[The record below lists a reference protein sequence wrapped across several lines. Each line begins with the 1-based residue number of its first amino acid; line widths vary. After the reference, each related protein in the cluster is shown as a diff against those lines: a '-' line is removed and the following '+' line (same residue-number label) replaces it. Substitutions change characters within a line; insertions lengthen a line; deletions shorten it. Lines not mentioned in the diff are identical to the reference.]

1 MALFSAQFDT
11 SPPASH
17 WDISSL
23 LFHENLMKL
32 REFSRKIWKNLIKS
46 SIYIIF
52 GCFSV
57 FLDWWCL
64 KWCWC
69 KTLIPWF
76 ELLSSAP
83 TWDQLEIETFHPS
96 KLDLDPE
103 INECIVREMTG
114 WAEWSVQTGH
124 LDTVQTSSAQHR
136 TISASPRVTDFK
148 SYFDM
153 WHFRQLLIWS
163 FCYPTMNTSFTLFF
177 GFFAAKIWV
186 GLQYYNSTENIQAVN
201 SWVDTVMT
209 RPVFLVVKLNI

>member
-52 GCFSV
+52 GCFSA

-96 KLDLDPE
+96 KLDLDPKLMNVLCGRWRAGLSE
-103 INECIVREMTG
+103 VCRLDTWTPYKPAAPNTAHSLPPPGSLTLKVILICGTSDSFWYGLFVTRLWTRASRYFLGSLLQKYEWGYNTTTAPRISKPWT
-114 WAEWSVQTGH
+114 AEWIQWWQD
-124 LDTVQTSSAQHR
+124 LC
-136 TISASPRVTDFK
+136 F
-148 SYFDM
+148 
-153 WHFRQLLIWS
+153 LL
-163 FCYPTMNTSFTLFF
+163 
-177 GFFAAKIWV
+177 
-186 GLQYYNSTENIQAVN
+186 
-201 SWVDTVMT
+201 
-209 RPVFLVVKLNI
+209 